1 MLKKV
6 LIANRGEIACR
17 VIRACRELGV
27 ASVAVYSEADR
38 DSLHAK
44 IADEAV
50 CVGAGS
56 NGDSYLNLANI
67 LMACRITGAEA
78 VHPGYG
84 YFSERA
90 GFAAALAS
98 LGIAFIG
105 PPVPA
110 IEAMGDK
117 ASAKAAAVAAGCPVV
132 PGSEGAVASE
142 AEALEVAE
150 AIGYPVLLKAVA
162 GGGGRGIRR
171 VNGPEELPAAFKT
184 ASAEALASFGSGEML
199 VEKFVVS
206 PRHVEIQIIGD
217 AHGNMVYLGERE
229 CSIQNLRHQ
238 KIVEEAPYADLP
250 EPVRRAMGEAAVRV
264 AQSVGYQNA
273 GTVEFLVDKNF
284 DFYFLEMNT
293 RLQVEHPVTEEV
305 VGLDLVHLMLR
316 VASGEPLGLAQA
328 DVTPQGPRHR
338 GPHHRPGPRRGLRS
352 QHRHDHG
359 LARPRRSG
367 RANGDLLL
375 RGDRGVAVLR
385 PHDRQARRARRNP
398 RRGRRQ
404 APHRP
409 PRVRG
414 RGHQDQHPLPAPPR
428 RQRGLPHRRGRHRL
442 GAEVPGGRGE
452 LTIVDCGLWIVVGN
466 PQSEI
471 RNEAARL

>member
-38 DSLHAK
+38 ESLHAK

-110 IEAMGDK
+110 IESMGDK
-117 ASAKAAAVAAGCPVV
+117 ASAKKAAIEAGCPVV
-132 PGSEGAVASE
+132 PGSDGAVGDE
-142 AEALEVAE
+142 AEALEVA
-150 AIGYPVLLKAVA
+150 AQIGYPILLKAVA

-171 VNGPEELPAAFKT
+171 VNAPEELPAAFKT
-184 ASAEALASFGSGEML
+184 ASAEAQASFGSGEML

-206 PRHVEIQIIGD
+206 PRHVEIQVIGD
-217 AHGNMVYLGERE
+217 RYGNMVYLGERE

-238 KIVEEAPYADLP
+238 KIVEEAPFDRLP
-250 EPVRRAMGEAAVRV
+250 EAVRKAMGEAAVRV
-264 AQSVGYQNA
+264 ALSVGYQNA
-273 GTVEFLVDKNF
+273 GTVEFLVDKDF

-293 RLQVEHPVTEEV
+293 RLQVEHPVTEEIT
-305 VGLDLVHLMLR
+305 GLDLVHLMLR
-316 VASGEPLGLAQA
+316 VASGESLGLTQDDVRLKGHAIEARITAQDPDA
-328 DVTPQGPRHR
+328 DFAPSTG
-338 GPHHRPGPRRGLRS
+338 
-352 QHRHDHG
+352 
-359 LARPRRSG
+359 AITMW
-367 RANGDLLL
+367 RA
-375 RGDRGVAVLR
+375 
-385 PHDRQARRARRNP
+385 
-398 RRGRRQ
+398 
-404 APHRP
+404 
-409 PRVRG
+409 
-414 RGHQDQHPLPAPPR
+414 
-428 RQRGLPHRRGRHRL
+428 
-442 GAEVPGGRGE
+442 PGGRGVRME
-452 LTIVDCGLWIVVGN
+452 THCYAGFAVSPFYDPMIAKLIVRGETRDEAVAKLRTALHEFEVEGIKTNIPFLRRLVD
-466 PQSEI
+466 SEGF
-471 RNEAARL
+471 RSGEFDTGWVPRFLAGDAL